1 MNHDCCQWIT
11 DERHWVLTPASSF
24 LHVPEATNT
33 TNTPSDQAKAARGIM
48 PSSLAKLHLQLPLG
62 RLSTETQLRRLGLER
77 VPDCD
82 IHLVMSSG
90 KSLQAPRSLRVPF
103 RLPGCSGLSAPPAA
117 LGTRSLAGSPH
128 CMKLG
133 ESVVSRPRSYTTVP
147 LLLLIRIGGCV
158 PLP

>member
-1 MNHDCCQWIT
+1 MSGTGFSPPPPVSFMCQKLRIRQKFPFRPGQSGS
-11 DERHWVLTPASSF
+11 RHHAFELGKASS
-24 LHVPEATNT
+24 
-33 TNTPSDQAKAARGIM
+33 AAPG
-48 PSSLAKLHLQLPLG
+48 QLG

-90 KSLQAPRSLRVPF
+90 KSLQVPRSLRVPF

-117 LGTRSLAGSPH
+117 LGTRSFAGSPH